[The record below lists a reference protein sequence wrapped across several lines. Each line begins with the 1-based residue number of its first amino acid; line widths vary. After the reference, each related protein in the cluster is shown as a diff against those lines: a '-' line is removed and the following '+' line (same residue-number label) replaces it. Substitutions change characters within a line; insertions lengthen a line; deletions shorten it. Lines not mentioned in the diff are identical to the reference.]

1 MMQIYLAR
9 DNEQA
14 GPYTLEQVNSMLASG
29 QVVLSDLAWHEGLDN
44 WQPLGQLTGGRLYYS
59 PHGASPFASAPATP
73 TAPSHTAS
81 SAPVNLSKTSP
92 AATAPIASVGKR
104 LLGALIDNL
113 LMLLAMFPALRHLNA
128 EIFAQQG
135 QTAAD
140 LQALIEKTVPS
151 NSLMLT
157 GGLMF
162 GMLVL
167 QGFLI
172 ITRGQSIGKI
182 IMKTRIVDQT
192 TRVKTGVMNSFV
204 IRTLLI
210 NLGYN
215 LPVVGLFVLLI
226 DLGMMLF
233 SEQRISLH
241 DRLANTLVLEARPE
255 QLPNK
260 DIKTTT

>member
-9 DNEQA
+9 NNEQA

-29 QVVLSDLAWHEGLDN
+29 QVVLSDLAWHEGLDD
-44 WQPLGQLTGGRLYYS
+44 WQPLGQLTGGRLHYNI
-59 PHGASPFASAPATP
+59 GGGSPF
-73 TAPSHTAS
+73 S
-81 SAPVNLSKTSP
+81 SAAVAQPSSNTSTPVNFSK
-92 AATAPIASVGKR
+92 AAASGSTTAPIASIGKR

-128 EIFAQQG
+128 EILAQQG

-182 IMKTRIVDQT
+182 IMKTRIVDKT
-192 TRVKTGVMNSFV
+192 TQVKTGIMNSFV

-215 LPVVGLFVLLI
+215 LPVVGLLIVLV

-233 SEQRISLH
+233 SEQRVSLH

-255 QLPNK
+255 QLPNQ
-260 DIKTTT
+260 DIKATT